1 MLNRRLLPSRL
12 PDLTGRKTIPVREPR
27 KPSGALLVRVW
38 ILFTWFFVQLAWLRI
53 SGRLTGAE
61 SGRRLRE
68 AFERLGGLWIKFGQ
82 LLSLRTDVFSYEFC
96 RELGRLQ
103 DQATAF
109 PPRVAREIIERELGG
124 PLEQYFDQF
133 DDAPL
138 AAASIGQVHLARL
151 PGQGVWVAVKVQRPY
166 TDWVFTRELALV
178 RLVVRAARRLW
189 FVPDLRWE
197 EMLWELDQIVAEEID
212 YRFEASNMRRMR
224 KSLYPHR
231 VYVPKVFPSYC
242 TKQVLVTEFI
252 DGVLMTD
259 YIRMLEDDPQG
270 CAAWCAENKIRPRL
284 VARRLYNSL
293 LRQLLED
300 NLFHGDLHPG
310 NIMLLRNSRVALID
324 FGTVGSM
331 ESEYHQKFE
340 LLISAM
346 AGRDF
351 AKCADLLF
359 LLSGAL
365 PPRDLTDAKQE
376 LIRGLRAWERRVFTE
391 GIAYREKSMSSISHE
406 LTKIMFRHGCVA
418 DWSFLRIT
426 RAQETVD
433 QCLMHLHPNANYI
446 RLTKQYFRGAE
457 RRFKRRALRPSQLR
471 HYATMLVGALA
482 ILTRVPENAMLQGWI
497 IRRQVQV
504 FQGETSKISHFL
516 AVVLGRG
523 AQLLVVVGILV
534 ALAFLHQHHSSWVP
548 APITQFFGGLLRALP
563 GFGYGIWLLI
573 LVILFF
579 AWRTSSRLKKDLSRR
594 ERAHGGPSG

>member
-1 MLNRRLLPSRL
+1 MLNRRLLPSLL
-12 PDLTGRKTIPVREPR
+12 PEFTGRKTIPVREPR

-38 ILFTWFFVQLAWLRI
+38 LLFTWFLVQVSWLRI
-53 SGRLTGAE
+53 RGRLTGAE
-61 SGRRLRE
+61 AGRRLRE
-68 AFERLGGLWIKFGQ
+68 ALERLGGLWIKFGQ

-109 PPRVAREIIERELGG
+109 PPRIAKEIIEGELGG

-133 DDAPL
+133 DEAPV

-166 TDWVFTRELALV
+166 TDWVFARELALV

-197 EMLWELDQIVAEEID
+197 EMLWELDQIFAEEID

-224 KSLYPHR
+224 KSLRPHG

-259 YIRMLEDDPQG
+259 LIRMLKDDPQR
-270 CAAWCAENKIRPRL
+270 CVAWCAENKIRPRL
-284 VARRLYNSL
+284 VASRLYNSL

-300 NLFHGDLHPG
+300 NLFHGDPHPG

-331 ESEYHQKFE
+331 EREYHQKFE
-340 LLISAM
+340 LLFKAMVGQDYAKSA
-346 AGRDF
+346 DI
-351 AKCADLLF
+351 LL

-376 LIRGLRAWERRVFTE
+376 LIRGLRAWERRVFTA

-406 LTKIMFRHGCVA
+406 LIKIMFRHGCVA
-418 DWSFLRIT
+418 DWSFLRVS
-426 RAQETVD
+426 RAQETMD
-433 QCLMHLHPNANYI
+433 QCLMHLQPNANYI
-446 RLTKQYFRGAE
+446 RLTRQYIRRAE
-457 RRFKRRALRPSQLR
+457 RRFKRRALRPNQLR
-471 HYATMLVGALA
+471 QYATMLLGSLA
-482 ILTRVPENAMLQGWI
+482 ILGRVAENAMLQGWI

-504 FQGETSKISHFL
+504 FQGETSKISHFV

-523 AQLLVVVGILV
+523 RQLLLV
-534 ALAFLHQHHSSWVP
+534 AGIVLALTFFHQHHSSWVP
-548 APITQFFGGLLRALP
+548 DPIKQWFGGLLQALP
-563 GFGYGIWLLI
+563 GLGYGIWLLI
-573 LVILFF
+573 LAILFL
-579 AWRTSSRLKKDLSRR
+579 AYRTSSRLKKDMSRR
-594 ERAHGGPSG
+594 ERAHD